1 MGISDVADQYFAY
14 ENRVAS
20 FQTTQQLTKR
30 RTSNTSAKAP
40 KSLKWPHKFLS
51 PEELAKAGFFYYPLQ
66 NSLDNVACFLCHKS
80 LDGWE
85 KHDDPLVEHF
95 KHSPECGWAVVAM
108 IERQD
113 GVLSEESPAS
123 RRMIEARKATFADKW
138 PHESKKGWK
147 CKTKQMVDA
156 GWKYTPTPEYD
167 DMATCT
173 YCELALDGWENS
185 DKPLDEHF
193 SRSPECAFFTLIN
206 QVKSPAVKRTK
217 PKRASKVS
225 RLSTQSQFTV
235 ASDALSMTDLPAEE
249 GDSILTTATNATAT
263 QGGRKMGKAK
273 KAPVKGKKTRTKKT
287 EPVEVEAAP
296 ESEPEDAVADAKAD
310 AAPKPTRGRKRKS
323 EEDHDSTMSAVEDAP
338 PPPKRRN
345 TRTQQ
350 SMAVDDSVM
359 QNTENVSQQQEVP
372 HKGRKGRATRGSTA
386 MDDSVL
392 SVAESVSRE
401 QEVPQKGRRGRPSR
415 KASTASV
422 APTRAPIPNDDEID
436 AALEADLERMS
447 DEEIPMPPKK
457 TTRASKAGHAMF
469 NTESME
475 IDEAVIDAELE
486 AMEIDSK
493 PLPKAKGAKAKQPR
507 KVSAKQQA
515 AAKKAA
521 EAQAQ
526 AQAEVEAA
534 AAVIEEEAERS
545 AEEEAAAQQIAV
557 ELEQSMS
564 IQHSSPVLQPK
575 KQRAVSRQPAR
586 KPVGRATRGSTLST
600 NDQDTSMANSVHE
613 SATGHADDS
622 GHETDASMASQ
633 STVVRGDTR
642 RGSTMKGRG
651 KGGKKGAKH
660 IEEIVHQHVEHSLAV
675 ETEEENFYTPAPEAS
690 PIIEEPVE
698 DVTKKAAKPRGRPK
712 KSQTPVPQDSVLE
725 MEDVPEPMQPK
736 TKQAKG
742 KAPAPVSRSPT
753 PPAREMTPSES
764 PQSSDAENQ
773 PPSSKPSAAT
783 KKTVTPHSTKRIPLA
798 ETTTPSMS
806 PSKRNIIAGLQTLHP
821 WSSADL
827 DTVFMKSPNGGNVVM
842 NTKALFG
849 EEMKTGALASPEKKM
864 SVEEWIHYNAEQAE
878 ERLRNECE
886 RMVSSFEQQGTRAMR
901 ALEGIECLE

>member
-1 MGISDVADQYFAY
+1 MVASDVADQYFAY

-20 FQTTQQLTKR
+20 FQTAHQLSKR
-30 RTSNTSAKAP
+30 RTSNASAKAS

-66 NSLDNVACFLCHKS
+66 NSLDNVACFLCHAS

-85 KHDDPLVEHF
+85 KHDDPLVEHL
-95 KHSPECGWAVVAM
+95 KHSPECGWAVVAT

-123 RRMIEARKATFADKW
+123 KRMIEARKATFANKW

-173 YCELALDGWENS
+173 YCQLALDGWENS
-185 DKPLDEHF
+185 DKPLDEHL
-193 SRSPECAFFTLIN
+193 SRSPECSFFTLVN

-217 PKRASKVS
+217 PKRASKIS

-235 ASDALSMTDLPAEE
+235 TSDAQSVTDLQAEE
-249 GDSILTTATNATAT
+249 EDSVLTTATNATAT

-273 KAPVKGKKTRTKKT
+273 KAPAKGKKTRAKKT
-287 EPVEVEAAP
+287 EPVEVEATP
-296 ESEPEDAVADAKAD
+296 EPEPEDALSDVKAD

-323 EEDHDSTMSAVEDAP
+323 EQEHDSRASAVEDAP

-345 TRTQQ
+345 TRTQG
-350 SMAVDDSVM
+350 SMAVEDSVM
-359 QNTENVSQQQEVP
+359 QDVENVSQQQEVP
-372 HKGRKGRATRGSTA
+372 QKGRKGRATKGSMA

-392 SVAESVSRE
+392 SVAESVSQE
-401 QEVPQKGRRGRPSR
+401 QEVPQKAKRGRPSR
-415 KASTASV
+415 KASTASA
-422 APTRAPIPNDDEID
+422 APTKAPMPNDDEID

-447 DEEIPMPPKK
+447 DEEVPMPPKK
-457 TTRASKAGHAMF
+457 PTRASKASHAMF
-469 NTESME
+469 NTEPME

-486 AMEIDSK
+486 AMEAVSK
-493 PLPKAKGAKAKQPR
+493 PLPKAKGAKVKQPR

-521 EAQAQ
+521 QAQAEAE

-534 AAVIEEEAERS
+534 AAAAEAEAQRI

-557 ELEQSMS
+557 ELEQSVS
-564 IQHSSPVLQPK
+564 IQHSSPIIQPK
-575 KQRAVSRQPAR
+575 KQRGVSRQPAR
-586 KPVGRATRGSTLST
+586 KPAGRATRGSTLST

-613 SATGHADDS
+613 SWPDDS
-622 GHETDASMASQ
+622 GQETDASMASQ
-633 STVVRGDTR
+633 STVVRGGTR
-642 RGSTMKGRG
+642 RGSTMKGKG

-660 IEEIVHQHVEHSLAV
+660 IEEIVHQHVEYSLTV
-675 ETEEENFYTPAPEAS
+675 EAEEEAFYTPAPEA
-690 PIIEEPVE
+690 PPVVEEPVE
-698 DVTKKAAKPRGRPK
+698 DVPKKAAKPRGRPK

-725 MEDVPEPMQPK
+725 MEDVPEPIQPK

-742 KAPAPVSRSPT
+742 KAPAPVPRSPT
-753 PPAREMTPSES
+753 PPTREMTPSES
-764 PQSSDAENQ
+764 PQSSDAENH

-783 KKTVTPHSTKRIPLA
+783 QKTVTPHSTKRVPLA
-798 ETTTPSMS
+798 ETSTPSMS

-821 WSSADL
+821 WSSVDL
-827 DTVFMKSPNGGNVVM
+827 DTVFMKSPGGENVVM

-849 EEMKTGALASPEKKM
+849 EDIKTGALASPEKKM

-886 RMVSSFEQQGTRAMR
+886 RMVSSFEQEGTRAMR